1 MLLPRLEVTFHFLVY
16 FVSGKK
22 TSSAFFRAED
32 VDIRIHLPCIIDAI
46 ILFQW
51 VAGG

>member
-1 MLLPRLEVTFHFLVY
+1 MRELMVNKP
-16 FVSGKK
+16 
-22 TSSAFFRAED
+22 SAFFRAED

-51 VAGG
+51 VAGGGK